1 MKRLVMITTW
11 ISLTMFA
18 TGTIKADG
26 DPSAGQ
32 AKSQICAACHGLD
45 GNSLMPQ
52 NPVLAGQVPG
62 YIAQQLAQFKSGV
75 RKNAI
80 MAGMTQVLS
89 EQDMQDLDAWFSSQ
103 TAPPR
108 TVSADDLELANAGEK
123 LYRGGDS
130 EMSVPACMGC
140 HGPTGFGIP
149 PNYPRLTGQW
159 PAYLENQLFSFKD
172 GKRAS
177 PIMGPIAFRLSAE
190 QIKALAVYMSALH

>member
-1 MKRLVMITTW
+1 MKRLVMITIW
-11 ISLTMFA
+11 ISLAIFTA
-18 TGTIKADG
+18 GAIQADG
-26 DPSAGQ
+26 DPAAGQ

-62 YIAQQLAQFKSGV
+62 YIAQQLAWFKSGV

-80 MAGMTQVLS
+80 MAGMTQLLS
-89 EQDMQDLDAWFSSQ
+89 EQDMQDMDAWFSSQ
-103 TAPPR
+103 TAPPK

-140 HGPTGFGIP
+140 HGPAGFGIP

-159 PAYLENQLFSFKD
+159 PAYLENQLFAFKD

-190 QIKALAVYMSALH
+190 QIKALAVYMSVLR

>member
-11 ISLTMFA
+11 ISLAMFA
-18 TGTIKADG
+18 TGTIQADG

-80 MAGMTQVLS
+80 MAGMTQLLS
-89 EQDMQDLDAWFSSQ
+89 EQDMQDIDAWFSSQ
-103 TAPPR
+103 TAPPK

-140 HGPTGFGIP
+140 HGPVGFGIP

-159 PAYLENQLFSFKD
+159 PAYLENQLFAFKD
-172 GKRAS
+172 GQRAN

>member
-1 MKRLVMITTW
+1 MKRLVMITIW
-11 ISLTMFA
+11 ISLAIFTA
-18 TGTIKADG
+18 GAIQADG
-26 DPSAGQ
+26 DPAAGQ

-80 MAGMTQVLS
+80 MAGMTQLLS

-108 TVSADDLELANAGEK
+108 TGSADDLELAHSGEK

-130 EMSVPACMGC
+130 EMSIPACMGC
-140 HGPTGFGIP
+140 HGPAGFGIP
-149 PNYPRLTGQW
+149 PNYPSLTGQW
-159 PAYLENQLFSFKD
+159 PTYLENQLLAFKD
-172 GKRAS
+172 GQRAS

-190 QIKALAVYMSALH
+190 QIKTLAVYMSALQ

>member
-1 MKRLVMITTW
+1 MKRLVMITIW
-11 ISLTMFA
+11 ISFA
-18 TGTIKADG
+18 TFTAGAIQADG
-26 DPSAGQ
+26 DPAAGQ

-108 TVSADDLELANAGEK
+108 TVSADDLELAHTGEK

-140 HGPTGFGIP
+140 HGPAGFGIP

-159 PAYLENQLFSFKD
+159 STYLEEQLLAFKD
-172 GKRAS
+172 GRRAS

-190 QIKALAVYMSALH
+190 QIKTLAVYMSALQ

>member
-1 MKRLVMITTW
+1 MKRLVMITIW
-11 ISLTMFA
+11 ISFVMYT
-18 TGTIKADG
+18 TGEIQADG
-26 DPSAGQ
+26 DPAAGQ

-45 GNSLMPQ
+45 GNSPMPQ

-80 MAGMTQVLS
+80 MAGMTQLLS
-89 EQDMQDLDAWFSSQ
+89 EQDMQDMDAWFSSQ
-103 TAPPR
+103 TAPPK
-108 TVSADDLELANAGEK
+108 TVSVDDLELANAGEK

-130 EMSVPACMGC
+130 DMSVPACMGC
-140 HGPTGFGIP
+140 HGPAGFGIP

-159 PAYLENQLFSFKD
+159 PAYLENQLFAFKD
-172 GKRAS
+172 GQRAS

-190 QIKALAVYMSALH
+190 QIKALAVYMAALR

>member
-11 ISLTMFA
+11 ISLVMFA
-18 TGTIKADG
+18 TGTIQADG

-80 MAGMTQVLS
+80 MAGMTQLLS
-89 EQDMQDLDAWFSSQ
+89 EQDMQDIDAWFSSQ
-103 TAPPR
+103 TAPPK

-140 HGPTGFGIP
+140 HGPAGFGIP

-159 PAYLENQLFSFKD
+159 PAYLENQLFAFKD
-172 GKRAS
+172 GQRAS

-190 QIKALAVYMSALH
+190 QIKALAVYMSALQ

>member
-1 MKRLVMITTW
+1 MKRLVMITIW
-11 ISLTMFA
+11 ISLAIFTA
-18 TGTIKADG
+18 GAIQADG
-26 DPSAGQ
+26 DPAAGQ

-80 MAGMTQVLS
+80 MAGMTQLLS

-108 TVSADDLELANAGEK
+108 TVSADDLELAHTGEK

-140 HGPTGFGIP
+140 HGPAGLGIP

-159 PAYLENQLFSFKD
+159 SSYLEDQLLAFKD
-172 GKRAS
+172 GQRAS

-190 QIKALAVYMSALH
+190 QIKTLAVYMSALQ

>member
-1 MKRLVMITTW
+1 MKRLVMITIW
-11 ISLTMFA
+11 ISLAIFTA
-18 TGTIKADG
+18 GAIQADG
-26 DPSAGQ
+26 DPAAGQ
-32 AKSQICAACHGLD
+32 AKSQICATCHGLD

-108 TVSADDLELANAGEK
+108 TVSADDLELAHTGEK

-140 HGPTGFGIP
+140 HGPAGFGIP

-159 PAYLENQLFSFKD
+159 STYLEEQLLAFKD
-172 GKRAS
+172 GRRAS
-177 PIMGPIAFRLSAE
+177 PIIGPIAFRLSAE
-190 QIKALAVYMSALH
+190 QIKTLAVYMSALQ

>member
-1 MKRLVMITTW
+1 MKRLVMITIW
-11 ISLTMFA
+11 ISLAIFTA
-18 TGTIKADG
+18 GAIQADG
-26 DPSAGQ
+26 DPAAGQ

-80 MAGMTQVLS
+80 MGGMTQLLS

-108 TVSADDLELANAGEK
+108 TVSADDLELAHTGEK

-140 HGPTGFGIP
+140 HGPAGLGIP

-159 PAYLENQLFSFKD
+159 STYLEDQLLAFKD
-172 GKRAS
+172 GQRAS

-190 QIKALAVYMSALH
+190 QIKTLAVYMSALQ

>member
-11 ISLTMFA
+11 ISLVMFA
-18 TGTIKADG
+18 TGTIQADG

-45 GNSLMPQ
+45 GNSPMPQ

-62 YIAQQLAQFKSGV
+62 YIAQQLARFKSGV

-80 MAGMTQVLS
+80 MAGMTQLLS
-89 EQDMQDLDAWFSSQ
+89 EQDMHDMDAWFSSQ
-103 TAPPR
+103 TAPPK

-140 HGPTGFGIP
+140 HGPAGFGIP

-159 PAYLENQLFSFKD
+159 RAYLENQLFAFKD
-172 GKRAS
+172 GKLAS

-190 QIKALAVYMSALH
+190 QIKALAVYVSALR

>member
-1 MKRLVMITTW
+1 MKRRLMITIW
-11 ISLTMFA
+11 ISLVMFA
-18 TGTIKADG
+18 TGAIQADG
-26 DPSAGQ
+26 DPAAGQ

-80 MAGMTQVLS
+80 MAGMTQLLS

-108 TVSADDLELANAGEK
+108 TVSADDLELAHTGEK

-140 HGPTGFGIP
+140 HGPAGFGIP

-159 PAYLENQLFSFKD
+159 STYLEEQLLAFKD
-172 GKRAS
+172 GQRAS

-190 QIKALAVYMSALH
+190 QIKALAVYMSALQ

>member
-1 MKRLVMITTW
+1 MKRLVMITIW
-11 ISLTMFA
+11 ISLAIFTA
-18 TGTIKADG
+18 GAIQADG
-26 DPSAGQ
+26 NPAAGQ

-80 MAGMTQVLS
+80 MAGMTQLLS

-108 TVSADDLELANAGEK
+108 TVSADDLELAHTGEK

-140 HGPTGFGIP
+140 HGPAGFGIP

-159 PAYLENQLFSFKD
+159 STYLEEQLLAFKD
-172 GKRAS
+172 GRRAS

-190 QIKALAVYMSALH
+190 QIKTLAVYMSALQ

>member
-1 MKRLVMITTW
+1 MKRLVMITIW
-11 ISLTMFA
+11 ISLAIFTA
-18 TGTIKADG
+18 GAIQADG
-26 DPSAGQ
+26 DPAAGQ

-52 NPVLAGQVPG
+52 NPVLDGQVPG

-80 MAGMTQVLS
+80 MAGMTQLLS

-103 TAPPR
+103 TAPPK
-108 TVSADDLELANAGEK
+108 TVSADDLELAHTGEK
-123 LYRGGDS
+123 LYRGGDN

-140 HGPTGFGIP
+140 HGPAGFGIP

-159 PAYLENQLFSFKD
+159 PAYLENQLFAFKD

-177 PIMGPIAFRLSAE
+177 LIMGDRKS
-190 QIKALAVYMSALH
+190 VV

>member
-1 MKRLVMITTW
+1 MKRLVMITIW
-11 ISLTMFA
+11 ISLAIFTA
-18 TGTIKADG
+18 GAIQADG
-26 DPSAGQ
+26 DPAAGQ

-62 YIAQQLAQFKSGV
+62 YIAQQLARFKSGV

-80 MAGMTQVLS
+80 MAGMTQLLS

-108 TVSADDLELANAGEK
+108 TVSADDLELAHTGEK

-140 HGPTGFGIP
+140 HGPAGFGIP

-159 PAYLENQLFSFKD
+159 STYLEEQLLAFKD
-172 GKRAS
+172 GRRAS

-190 QIKALAVYMSALH
+190 QIKTLAVYMSALQ

>member
-1 MKRLVMITTW
+1 MKRLVMITIW
-11 ISLTMFA
+11 ISLAMFA
-18 TGTIKADG
+18 TGTIQADG

-32 AKSQICAACHGLD
+32 AKSQICAGCHGLD
-45 GNSLMPQ
+45 GNSPMPQ

-62 YIAQQLAQFKSGV
+62 YIAQQLAWFKSGV

-80 MAGMTQVLS
+80 MAGMTQLLS
-89 EQDMQDLDAWFSSQ
+89 EQDMHDMDAWFSSQ
-103 TAPPR
+103 TAPPK
-108 TVSADDLELANAGEK
+108 TVSADDLELAKAGEK

-140 HGPTGFGIP
+140 HGPAGFGIP

-159 PAYLENQLFSFKD
+159 PAYLENQLFVFKD
-172 GKRAS
+172 GQRAS

>member
-1 MKRLVMITTW
+1 MKRLVMITIW
-11 ISLTMFA
+11 ISLAIFTA
-18 TGTIKADG
+18 GPIQADG
-26 DPSAGQ
+26 DPAAGQ

-80 MAGMTQVLS
+80 MAGMTQLLS

-108 TVSADDLELANAGEK
+108 TVAADDLELAHTGEK

-140 HGPTGFGIP
+140 HGPAGFGIP

-159 PAYLENQLFSFKD
+159 STYLEEQLLAFKD
-172 GKRAS
+172 GRRAS

-190 QIKALAVYMSALH
+190 QIKTLAVYMSALQ

>member
-1 MKRLVMITTW
+1 MKRLVMITIW
-11 ISLTMFA
+11 ISLAIFA
-18 TGTIKADG
+18 AGAIQAEG
-26 DPSAGQ
+26 DPAAGQ
-32 AKSQICAACHGLD
+32 AKSQICAGCHGLD

-80 MAGMTQVLS
+80 MAGMTQLLS

-108 TVSADDLELANAGEK
+108 TVSADDLELAHTGEK

-130 EMSVPACMGC
+130 EMSVPACTGC
-140 HGPTGFGIP
+140 HGPAGFGIP

-159 PAYLENQLFSFKD
+159 PTYLENQLLAFKD
-172 GKRAS
+172 GQRAS

-190 QIKALAVYMSALH
+190 QIKALAVYMSALQ

>member
-1 MKRLVMITTW
+1 
-11 ISLTMFA
+11 MFA

-45 GNSLMPQ
+45 GNSPMPQ

-62 YIAQQLAQFKSGV
+62 YIAQQLARFKSGV

-80 MAGMTQVLS
+80 MAGMTQLLS

-108 TVSADDLELANAGEK
+108 TVSADDLELAHTGEK

-140 HGPTGFGIP
+140 HGPAGFGIP

-159 PAYLENQLFSFKD
+159 STYLEEQLLAFKD
-172 GKRAS
+172 GRRAS

-190 QIKALAVYMSALH
+190 QIKTLAVYMSALQ

>member
-1 MKRLVMITTW
+1 MKRLVMITIW
-11 ISLTMFA
+11 ISLAIFA
-18 TGTIKADG
+18 AGAIQADG
-26 DPSAGQ
+26 DPAAGQ
-32 AKSQICAACHGLD
+32 AKSQICAGCHGLD

-80 MAGMTQVLS
+80 MAGMTQLLS
-89 EQDMQDLDAWFSSQ
+89 KQDMQDLDAWFSSQ

-108 TVSADDLELANAGEK
+108 TVSAGDLELAHTGEK

-140 HGPTGFGIP
+140 HGPAGFGIP

-159 PAYLENQLFSFKD
+159 PTYLENQLLAFKD
-172 GKRAS
+172 GQRAS

-190 QIKALAVYMSALH
+190 QIKALAVYMSALQ

>member
-11 ISLTMFA
+11 ISLAMFA
-18 TGTIKADG
+18 IGTIQADG

-45 GNSLMPQ
+45 GNSPMPQ

-62 YIAQQLAQFKSGV
+62 YIAQQLARFKSGV

-80 MAGMTQVLS
+80 MAGMTQLLS

-103 TAPPR
+103 TTPPR
-108 TVSADDLELANAGEK
+108 TVSADDLELAHTGEK

-140 HGPTGFGIP
+140 HGPAGFGIP

-159 PAYLENQLFSFKD
+159 PAYLENQLFAFKD
-172 GKRAS
+172 GQRVS

>member
-1 MKRLVMITTW
+1 MKRLVMITIW
-11 ISLTMFA
+11 ISLAIFTA
-18 TGTIKADG
+18 GAIQADG
-26 DPSAGQ
+26 DPAAGQ

-108 TVSADDLELANAGEK
+108 TVSADDLELAHTGEK

-140 HGPTGFGIP
+140 HGPAGFGIP
-149 PNYPRLTGQW
+149 LNYPRLTGQW
-159 PAYLENQLFSFKD
+159 STYLEEQLLAFKD
-172 GKRAS
+172 GRRAS

-190 QIKALAVYMSALH
+190 QIKTLAVYMSALQ